1 MRRSSMTEPAI
12 PRTVTR
18 RQGRRNWPAQG
29 AWTYEDYV
37 RLPDDGNRY
46 EVIRGVL
53 YVTPS
58 PVPEHQFSSAELVFQ
73 LSAFVRQNHLGLV
86 LAAPLAVKLPR
97 GIATPVEPD
106 VMFFRKGNGPRW
118 DLGYYEGV
126 PDLLAEIL
134 SPRTS
139 RRDQTVKLQAY
150 LDAGV
155 PEYWLVDPRARTVV
169 VYVLEKGKYVEL
181 VRGGVGDEAWSSVL
195 PGFRLNVSDLFAS
208 LTA

>member
-1 MRRSSMTEPAI
+1 MTEPAI
-12 PRTVTR
+12 PMTVTR
-18 RQGRRNWPAQG
+18 RQGRRSWPAQG

-53 YVTPS
+53 YVTP
-58 PVPEHQFSSAELVFQ
+58 PPAPEHQFSSFEVSFQ
-73 LSAFVRQNHLGLV
+73 FSDFVRRNDLGLV

-118 DLGYYEGV
+118 DLGHYEGV

-134 SPRTS
+134 SPKTR

-150 LDAGV
+150 QDAGV
-155 PEYWLVDPRARTVV
+155 SEYWLIDPQDKTVV
-169 VYVLEKGKYVEL
+169 VYTLEKGKGYTELCRGSEGDRVHSAVLSGFEL
-181 VRGGVGDEAWSSVL
+181 VVA
-195 PGFRLNVSDLFAS
+195 DLFPRQK
-208 LTA
+208 

>member
-1 MRRSSMTEPAI
+1 MTEPAI
-12 PRTVTR
+12 PRTVSR
-18 RQGRRNWPAQG
+18 KKDGANWPIQGR
-29 AWTYEDYV
+29 WTYEDYL

-46 EVIRGVL
+46 EVLRGHL
-53 YVTPS
+53 YVTPP
-58 PVPEHQFSSAELVFQ
+58 PVPEHQFSSFEVAFQ
-73 LSAFVRQNHLGLV
+73 LSDFVRRKDLGLV

-118 DLGYYEGV
+118 DLGHYEGV

-134 SPRTS
+134 SPGTR

-169 VYVLEKGKYVEL
+169 VYTLEKGKGYTEL
-181 VRGGVGDEAWSSVL
+181 CRGGEGDRVHSAVL
-195 PGFRLNVSDLFAS
+195 SGFELAVADLFPRQK
-208 LTA
+208 